1 MITAMIVLFTV
12 LVLVSAPLAVA
23 LGLAISTGLLLFSPF
38 PVAIMFQRMVT
49 GIDNFVLVAIPLFV
63 LAGNLMNAGG
73 ITDRIFHFVRSAIG
87 HVPGGLAHANVGTSV
102 LFAGMSGSAVAD
114 AAGIGAVEI
123 KAMRDAGY
131 KTEFSAAVTAASS
144 VIGPIIP
151 PSIPLI
157 LYGAIAEVSV
167 GRLFAAGLVP
177 GLILAVTL
185 SVMIAIMSRT
195 HGFPRDPRSS
205 PLQIA
210 RAFLR
215 ASFALLTP
223 AVILVGLIGGVFT
236 PTEAGAVAVA
246 YALFLSLVVYRALRI
261 RDLPKVLVE
270 TMVTTAIVTFI
281 ISNVSAF
288 SWALVVTRSGDAFV
302 EAIRSVSDNPAI
314 VLLLINGLLLILG
327 ALIES
332 GAVLILMTPL
342 LVPLAL
348 SLGVDP
354 VHLGV
359 IMVLNLMIGCATPP
373 VGMSLFVTA
382 HVAGIP
388 VERMMRAI
396 LPFLVP
402 LIVTLLA
409 VTFWPSLTLFL
420 PSLLFD

>member
-23 LGLAISTGLLLFSPF
+23 LGLAISVGLLLFSPF

-73 ITDRIFHFVRSAIG
+73 ITDRIFHFVRSTIG

-177 GLILAVTL
+177 GLLLAITL
-185 SVMIAIMSRT
+185 SVMIAFMSRT

-205 PLQIA
+205 PSKVA

-246 YALFLSLVVYRALRI
+246 YALFLSLVIYRALRL
-261 RDLPKVLVE
+261 RDLPKVLVD

-314 VLLLINGLLLILG
+314 VLLLINGLLLVLG

-348 SLGVDP
+348 SMGVDP

-373 VGMSLFVTA
+373 VGM
-382 HVAGIP
+382 
-388 VERMMRAI
+388 
-396 LPFLVP
+396 
-402 LIVTLLA
+402 
-409 VTFWPSLTLFL
+409 
-420 PSLLFD
+420 